1 MLKMKRHIARERSN
15 HELLRG
21 TTLFA
26 AFSAERDEIL
36 KLKWVESEKA
46 GHDIGFERA
55 LLDWVRNHRDRW
67 WASRRKVLGE

>member
-1 MLKMKRHIARERSN
+1 MLKMKRHIARERST
-15 HELLRG
+15 HELLRRS
-21 TTLFA
+21 TLYA

-36 KLKWVESEKA
+36 KLKRVESEKV

-67 WASRRKVLGE
+67 WASRRKVLGK